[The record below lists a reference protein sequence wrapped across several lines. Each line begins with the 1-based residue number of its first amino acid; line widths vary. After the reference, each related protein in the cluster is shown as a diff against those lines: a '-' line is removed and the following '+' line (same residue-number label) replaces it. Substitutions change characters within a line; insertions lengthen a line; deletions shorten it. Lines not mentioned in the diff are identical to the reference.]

1 MDITAVIA
9 LLAAVSGIVLGWIGG
24 ARAFKQE
31 VAQEAGTDASLKTD
45 MTYIKRGIDNI
56 QVDLRL
62 QGQRMDGLSERI
74 TRLEESSKQA
84 HKRLDR
90 MEGQFNL
97 KG

>member
-9 LLAAVSGIVLGWIGG
+9 LLAAVSGIVLGWMGG

-31 VAQEAGTDASLKTD
+31 VAQEAGADASLHTD
-45 MTYIKRGIDNI
+45 VSYIKRGIDNI

-90 MEGQFNL
+90 LEE
-97 KG
+97 